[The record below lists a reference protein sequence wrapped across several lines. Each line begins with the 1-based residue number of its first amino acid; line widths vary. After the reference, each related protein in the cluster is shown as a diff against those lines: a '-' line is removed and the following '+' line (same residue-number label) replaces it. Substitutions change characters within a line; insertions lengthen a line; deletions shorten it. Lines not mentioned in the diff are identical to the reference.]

1 VRRSLKLDP
10 KLQTIYDHIIDGK
23 VDLIETDVQNAL
35 DAGIPP
41 GVILNESMVSA
52 MDEVGALFEAG
63 EYFVPEMLI
72 AAHTMQTGL
81 AILKPLLIEGGVE
94 PSGSIVIGTVQGDLH
109 DIGKNLVAMMLEGGG
124 FEVFDLG
131 TDVSPDAFLE
141 AIREHSP
148 NLVGLSALLT
158 TTMQKMRETI
168 SVIEESGLRDQV
180 KIIVGGAPV
189 TEAFAKEIGA
199 EGYASDASKAV
210 SLAKDLV

>member
-1 VRRSLKLDP
+1 MDP
-10 KLQTIYDHIIDGK
+10 KKQVIYDHIIDGK
-23 VDLIETDVQNAL
+23 LDLIEADVQDAL

-41 GVILNESMVSA
+41 EVILNESMVSA

-168 SVIEESGLRDQV
+168 SVIEESGLRAQL

-189 TEAFAKEIGA
+189 TEAFATDVGA
-199 EGYASDASKAV
+199 DGYAPDASKAV
-210 SLAKDLV
+210 SLAKNLIL

>member
-1 VRRSLKLDP
+1 MDP
-10 KLQTIYDHIIDGK
+10 KTQVIYDHIIDGK
-23 VDLIETDVQNAL
+23 LDLIEADVQDAL
-35 DAGIPP
+35 DAGIAPE
-41 GVILNESMVSA
+41 VILNESMVSA

-81 AILKPLLIEGGVE
+81 ALLKPLLIEGGVE

-189 TEAFAKEIGA
+189 TEAFATEIGA

>member
-1 VRRSLKLDP
+1 LNP
-10 KLQTIYDHIIDGK
+10 KLEPIHDHIIDGK
-23 VDLIETDVQNAL
+23 VDLIEADVQNAL

-41 GVILNESMVSA
+41 EAILKEGMVAA
-52 MDEVGALFEAG
+52 MDEVGGLFEAG

-168 SVIEESGLRDQV
+168 SVIEESGLRAQL

-189 TEAFAKEIGA
+189 TEAFATDVGA
-199 EGYASDASKAV
+199 DGYAPDASKAV
-210 SLAKDLV
+210 SLAKNLIL

>member
-1 VRRSLKLDP
+1 MEP
-10 KLQTIYDHIIDGK
+10 KSQVIYDHIIDGK
-23 VDLIETDVQNAL
+23 LDLIEADVQDAL
-35 DAGIPP
+35 DAGISPE
-41 GVILNESMVSA
+41 VILNESMVSA

-81 AILKPLLIEGGVE
+81 ARLKPLLIEEGVK

-189 TEAFAKEIGA
+189 TEAFATEIGA

>member
-1 VRRSLKLDP
+1 MDP
-10 KLQTIYDHIIDGK
+10 KTQAIYDHIIDGK
-23 VDLIETDVQNAL
+23 LDLIEADVLDAL

-41 GVILNESMVSA
+41 EAILNEGMVTA

-168 SVIEESGLRDQV
+168 SVIEAAGFRDRV
-180 KIIVGGAPV
+180 KIMVGGAPV
-189 TEAFAKEIGA
+189 TEAFAKDIGA
-199 EGYASDASKAV
+199 EGYAPDASKAV

>member
-1 VRRSLKLDP
+1 MEP
-10 KLQTIYDHIIDGK
+10 KSQDIYDHIINGK
-23 VDLIETDVQNAL
+23 LDLIEADVQDAL
-35 DAGIPP
+35 DAGIAPE
-41 GVILNESMVSA
+41 VILNESMVSA

-189 TEAFAKEIGA
+189 TEAFATEIGA

>member
-1 VRRSLKLDP
+1 MNP
-10 KLQTIYDHIIDGK
+10 KTQDIYDHIIDGK
-23 VDLIETDVQNAL
+23 VDLIETDVQDAL
-35 DAGIPP
+35 EIGIPP
-41 GVILNESMVSA
+41 EAILNEGMVLA

-81 AILKPLLIEGGVE
+81 AILKPLLIEDGIE

-124 FEVFDLG
+124 FQVIDLG

-168 SVIEESGLRDQV
+168 SVIEGSGLRDQV

-189 TEAFAKEIGA
+189 TEAFATEIGA

-210 SLAKDLV
+210 SLAKGLI

>member
-1 VRRSLKLDP
+1 MDP
-10 KLQTIYDHIIDGK
+10 KTQVIYDHIIDGK
-23 VDLIETDVQNAL
+23 LDTIEADVQDAL

-41 GVILNESMVSA
+41 EDLLNGGMVSA

-63 EYFVPEMLI
+63 EYFVPEMLVS
-72 AAHTMQTGL
+72 AHTMQTGL
-81 AILKPLLIEGGVE
+81 AILKPHLVEGGIE
-94 PSGSIVIGTVQGDLH
+94 PFGRIVIGTVQGDLH

-124 FEVFDLG
+124 FQVIDLG
-131 TDVSPDAFLE
+131 TDVSPEAFLE
-141 AIREHSP
+141 AIQEHSP

-189 TEAFAKEIGA
+189 TETFATEIGA
-199 EGYASDASKAV
+199 EGYAPDASKAV
-210 SLAKDLV
+210 SLAKDLVK

>member
-1 VRRSLKLDP
+1 VEP
-10 KLQTIYDHIIDGK
+10 KSQVIYDHIIDGK
-23 VDLIETDVQNAL
+23 LDLIEADVQDAL
-35 DAGIPP
+35 DAGIAPE
-41 GVILNESMVSA
+41 VILNESMVSA

-81 AILKPLLIEGGVE
+81 AILKPLLIEDGVE

-189 TEAFAKEIGA
+189 TEAFATEIGA

>member
-1 VRRSLKLDP
+1 LDLKL
-10 KLQTIYDHIIDGK
+10 KAIHDHIIDGK
-23 VDLIETDVQNAL
+23 LDLIEADVQDAL

-41 GVILNESMVSA
+41 EAILNEGMVSA

-81 AILKPLLIEGGVE
+81 ARLKPLLIEEGVK

-141 AIREHSP
+141 AIRENSP

-168 SVIEESGLRDQV
+168 SAIEESGLRDQV

-189 TEAFAKEIGA
+189 TEAFAVDIGA
-199 EGYASDASKAV
+199 EGYATDASKAV
-210 SLAKDLV
+210 TLAKDLISRASG

>member
-1 VRRSLKLDP
+1 LDP
-10 KLQTIYDHIIDGK
+10 KTQGIYDHIIDGK
-23 VDLIETDVQNAL
+23 LDLIEADVQDAL

-41 GVILNESMVSA
+41 ELILNESMVSA

-148 NLVGLSALLT
+148 NIVGLSALLT

-189 TEAFAKEIGA
+189 TEAFATEIGA

>member
-1 VRRSLKLDP
+1 MEP
-10 KLQTIYDHIIDGK
+10 KSQVIYDHIIDGK
-23 VDLIETDVQNAL
+23 LDLIEADVQDAL
-35 DAGIPP
+35 DAGISPE
-41 GVILNESMVSA
+41 VILNESMVSA

-81 AILKPLLIEGGVE
+81 AILKPLLIEDGVE

-189 TEAFAKEIGA
+189 TEAFATEIGA

>member
-1 VRRSLKLDP
+1 MDP
-10 KLQTIYDHIIDGK
+10 KTQAIYDHIIDGK
-23 VDLIETDVQNAL
+23 LDLIEADVLDAL
-35 DAGIPP
+35 DAEIPP
-41 GVILNESMVSA
+41 EAILNEGMVTA

-168 SVIEESGLRDQV
+168 SVIEEAGFRDRV
-180 KIIVGGAPV
+180 KIMVGGAPV
-189 TEAFAKEIGA
+189 TEAFAKDIGA
-199 EGYASDASKAV
+199 EGYAPDASKAV

>member
-1 VRRSLKLDP
+1 VDP
-10 KLQTIYDHIIDGK
+10 KTQAIYDHIIDGK
-23 VDLIETDVQNAL
+23 LDLIEADVLDAL

-41 GVILNESMVSA
+41 EAILNEGMVTA

-168 SVIEESGLRDQV
+168 SVIEEAGFRDRV
-180 KIIVGGAPV
+180 KIMVGGAPV
-189 TEAFAKEIGA
+189 TEAFAKDIGA
-199 EGYASDASKAV
+199 EGYAPDASKAV

>member
-1 VRRSLKLDP
+1 MEP
-10 KLQTIYDHIIDGK
+10 KSQVIYDHIIDGK
-23 VDLIETDVQNAL
+23 LDLIEADVQDAL
-35 DAGIPP
+35 DAGISPE
-41 GVILNESMVSA
+41 VILNESMVSA

-81 AILKPLLIEGGVE
+81 AILKPLLIEDGVE

-168 SVIEESGLRDQV
+168 SVIEESGL
-180 KIIVGGAPV
+180 
-189 TEAFAKEIGA
+189 
-199 EGYASDASKAV
+199 
-210 SLAKDLV
+210 

>member
-1 VRRSLKLDP
+1 VEP
-10 KLQTIYDHIIDGK
+10 KSQVIYDHIIDGK
-23 VDLIETDVQNAL
+23 LDLIEADVQDAL
-35 DAGIPP
+35 DAGISPE
-41 GVILNESMVSA
+41 VILNESMVSA

-81 AILKPLLIEGGVE
+81 AILKPLLIEDGVE

-189 TEAFAKEIGA
+189 TEAFATEIGA